1 MSFFVLKKSLDT
13 LLYKFSSLETCSPAT
28 LQEIT
33 KILTED
39 SVLRPISENSRG
51 GLMSSGKSDRN
62 FSKVKKENKVFTLK
76 NDIVDRPEF
85 AIKVFNECLKVL
97 SQIVK
102 KSVDCRKDFRG
113 LESKKN
119 IHYSNGSN
127 YIGLAKQIVNCLLL
141 SFKII
146 RENSSKLN
154 IKQLGVCKAH
164 ANIINRLIDLEMIS
178 MAFEELISLRNDLEC
193 YIRLIVEQGFW
204 AKSSK
209 QNKLKINETNK
220 AIHEIVAWLIN
231 IESPVDSLEEDVV
244 NFIVGFQLMAL
255 RFASRHQDMTLDE
268 SLLNSFKSCFGP
280 MAFFRRLNQLNPKL
294 GKNQANLLYRVVLK
308 LCSSHFSYI
317 SFQFQLCTIEC
328 LDEENISNNDNIMD
342 GILRVIIHLS
352 KINDSLVS
360 YSFCKEAV
368 EDFLNFTCSGILS
381 RTAFINLIFYM
392 SFYAEQIRNYSDVL
406 NWNMLLINKFGQ
418 NDIISI
424 SLSFHNAFFELS
436 GLFSIENGSYLKT
449 AKENLSKLLSMDEDI
464 QNASEGELI
473 KLVKSLD
480 RLRRSCISIIDNS
493 TSHSQ
498 FCRSCLEIMLEFVRK
513 YNVNN
518 IGEKECFKV
527 LGFNI
532 LTSIISFVKTDL
544 TCSPPDKVDHLI
556 HLLGISL
563 EFAKSVNDI
572 SAIISIS
579 NVFWNFGITLHQN
592 GDNAIDP
599 IQRSILALESINFSN
614 LDMDHY
620 IGRYELLIK
629 CYSLIK
635 DYENSINYCFKAM
648 DILFKSGIIS
658 QIASE
663 CNSAML
669 SDVFKEHRHVARII
683 TSIVQNAIV
692 GECWSE
698 RCLLKYLNI
707 YERGPLLEWQLQV
720 VLGLQYKYDISK
732 QLYILQN
739 NLMDIYNENFP
750 VRRTRV
756 LLQIYQCLE
765 NITSEMNDAF
775 EELFRKGISDLM
787 DNNLLEDISFESF
800 RYNYI
805 ALSRSFLA
813 LKLFLNQKQWQ
824 DDMKAAF
831 KIWKMLFDDIE
842 HSKTQK
848 TLGICIDNPLNL
860 LCHFEMLTDFFLV
873 KGLPLNRL
881 AVLKLRLRLCLLS
894 PELRGPGELTRIY
907 AMLGL
912 QYLYLGYTGKAGMI
926 FATAQNY
933 NQKMSLDIKS
943 LVEFEIAYIEYLSTV
958 GCASSSWNSFIK
970 VAKIVNGN
978 FQIWNTGI
986 QVPLDQRIEW
996 YSLVASGSFVYA
1008 LIMLE
1013 KGAIFDAFH
1022 YVENSYRLYKRIIK
1036 KRFSTCND
1044 NCKKPAFFELGRSH
1058 WKILNNFISCLLLL
1072 AKLYEIQGSALDSE
1086 YFYSQALEV
1095 AENINSYLATAT
1107 VLVMLGNLY
1116 VKTGKFEKGQ
1126 ENFDKAKYFFSQIE
1140 NIKESVSLLFAQ
1152 ANLQS
1157 RQKLWCLELESYLL
1171 AEKLLKELMSPEF
1184 IIKLDEIA
1192 MENVVTGIETMTL
1205 SSPSNLIDSK
1215 KPSFNKLSTQCE
1227 CIVLSRLKGKIM
1239 TSKGYNFALQGKII
1253 DGKKFLKE
1261 SVLIECDMDDLIIH
1275 RLYQSKVCFLEAEVL
1290 LQNDPI
1296 YGVLQDSVISVPNI
1310 YMHRASDKSVT
1321 NKTKTRLDVSKPGLN
1336 GSRGRILSLLEE
1348 TKKNI
1353 IEIFNEALNYGQS
1366 TLVRQLA
1373 QMMASATILQSAL
1386 YIPGDNNQIRSIV
1399 PSYFLE
1405 ISKMISFQRERAFLR
1420 KNTKLENNEN
1430 QDVQWPLIL
1439 EEFQDNISLD
1449 HKIISSELFSELFFC
1464 DISQFQHEFIDK
1476 IPHSWTILTIGVGES
1491 KNDLYI
1497 TRLQR
1502 QLSPLV
1508 LRLPLNRSN
1517 SRDADQ
1523 DTLTYDNVFN
1533 ELNEIIFR
1541 SNETAQIAKNISTS
1555 AHKVVWWKERQEL
1568 DAKLKQLLINVE
1580 HCWLGGFKG
1589 IFFQSNINQGSFVRF
1604 KISVNKII
1612 AKHVFSR
1619 KIFRKNKNVVTFE
1632 IESRLLELF
1641 VKLDL
1646 NDSKIDEYLEDLIY
1660 FILDIFQF
1668 HGETVAY
1675 DEIDIDQMVVDFQ
1688 EAISNYNKESAVLLE
1703 KEQQHLILVL
1713 DKSIQSFPWESLPC
1727 LRKLSIS
1734 RVPSLYCIYDRLNSA
1749 KFDAYQK
1756 VNRNNGCYILNP
1768 SCDLINTQN
1777 NFEILLKNL
1786 EGWEGIVGREP
1797 DESEL
1802 QSFLTSFEIFLYFGH
1817 GGGEQ
1822 YIRKNTVKR
1831 LPRCAVSFLMGCSSG
1846 LLKDMGDFEPI
1857 GMAISYLLAG
1867 CPALV
1872 ANLWDVTDKDIDR
1885 FSTSVLKHWGLI
1897 SNDLKNQDQTA
1908 PKIGNSLVDAIAF
1921 SRDQCVLKYLNGAAP
1936 VIYGI
1941 PIYLE

>member
-1 MSFFVLKKSLDT
+1 MSFSLLKESSDS
-13 LLYKFSSLETCSPAT
+13 LLYKFSSLETCSPGT
-28 LQEIT
+28 LQEIA
-33 KILTED
+33 KILAEEG
-39 SVLRPISENSRG
+39 VLGPVLGNRG
-51 GLMSSGKSDRN
+51 SGLVSCAKSGMSKDFKKSDHTTNDFKGVESR
-62 FSKVKKENKVFTLK
+62 K
-76 NDIVDRPEF
+76 NM
-85 AIKVFNECLKVL
+85 
-97 SQIVK
+97 
-102 KSVDCRKDFRG
+102 
-113 LESKKN
+113 
-119 IHYSNGSN
+119 HHSNDSN
-127 YIGLAKQIVNCLLL
+127 YTGLAKQIVNCSLL
-141 SFKII
+141 SFKIV

-178 MAFEELISLRNDLEC
+178 MALEELISLR
-193 YIRLIVEQGFW
+193 FW

-209 QNKLKINETNK
+209 QNKLRINEKNK
-220 AIHEIVAWLIN
+220 AIREIVSWLIS

-244 NFIVGFQLMAL
+244 NFILGFQLMAL
-255 RFASRHQDMTLDE
+255 RFASRHQDMTVDE
-268 SLLNSFKSCFGP
+268 SLLNSFKSRFGP
-280 MAFFRRLNQLNPKL
+280 IAFFRRLNQLNSKL
-294 GKNQANLLYRVVLK
+294 GKNHANLLYRVVLK

-317 SFQFQLCTIEC
+317 SFQLQLCTIEC
-328 LDEENISNNDNIMD
+328 LDEENIRNNDNIMD
-342 GILRVIIHLS
+342 GILRIIIHLS
-352 KINDSLVS
+352 KMNDSLVS

-368 EDFLNFTCSGILS
+368 EGFLNSSCSGMLS
-381 RTAFINLIFYM
+381 RTAFINLVFYM
-392 SFYAEQIRNYSDVL
+392 SFYAEQIRNYGDVL
-406 NWNMLLINKFGQ
+406 NWNLPLINKFGQ

-424 SLSFHNAFFELS
+424 SLTFHNAFFELS
-436 GLFSIENGSYLKT
+436 GLLSIENGGYLET

-464 QNASEGELI
+464 HNASEEELI

-480 RLRRSCISIIDNS
+480 RLRRSCISTIDNC

-513 YNVNN
+513 YRVDN

-532 LTSIISFVKTDL
+532 LTSIISFVKADL
-544 TCSPPDKVDHLI
+544 TRSSDKVSHLI

-579 NVFWNFGITLHQN
+579 NVFWNYGITLHQN

-599 IQRSILALESINFSN
+599 VQRSILALENINFSS

-629 CYSLIK
+629 Y
-635 DYENSINYCFKAM
+635 YCFKAM

-658 QIASE
+658 QIATE
-663 CNSAML
+663 CNSALL
-669 SDVFKEHRHVARII
+669 SDVFKEHRHVPRII
-683 TSIVQNAIV
+683 TSIIQNAIL

-698 RCLLKYLNI
+698 RCLLRYLNI

-739 NLMDIYNENFP
+739 DLMDIYNENFP

-765 NITSEMNDAF
+765 NITSNMNDVF
-775 EELFRKGISDLM
+775 ERLFRKSISDLM
-787 DNNLLEDISFESF
+787 DNNLLQDIGFESY

-813 LKLFLNQKQWQ
+813 LKLFLNQEQWQ

-848 TLGICIDNPLNL
+848 TLGMCIDNQLNL

-881 AVLKLRLRLCLLS
+881 AVLKLRLRLCLLC

-933 NQKMSLDIKS
+933 NQKMSLDIKN

-958 GCASSSWNSFIK
+958 GCASSSWNSFLK

-978 FQIWNTGI
+978 FQIWNTGM
-986 QVPLDQRIEW
+986 QLSSDQRIEW

-1036 KRFSTCND
+1036 NAVKYFNKDISLLNKENTASICND
-1044 NCKKPAFFELGRSH
+1044 NCKKLAFFELGRSH

-1072 AKLYEIQGSALDSE
+1072 AKLYEIQGSVLDSE
-1086 YFYSQALEV
+1086 YFYSQALDV

-1116 VKTGKFEKGQ
+1116 VKIGKFEKGQ

-1140 NIKESVSLLFAQ
+1140 NIKESVSLLFGQ
-1152 ANLQS
+1152 ASLQS
-1157 RQKLWCLELESYLL
+1157 RQKLLCLELESYLL

-1205 SSPSNLIDSK
+1205 SSTSNLVDGK
-1215 KPSFNKLSTQCE
+1215 KSSFNKLSTQCE

-1239 TSKGYNFALQGKII
+1239 ISKGYNFALQGKII

-1261 SVLIECDMDDLIIH
+1261 SVFIECDMDDLIIH
-1275 RLYQSKVCFLEAEVL
+1275 RLYQSKVCFLEAELL

-1321 NKTKTRLDVSKPGLN
+1321 NKTKTRLDVSKSSLN

-1405 ISKMISFQRERAFLR
+1405 ISKMISFQRERAFLQ
-1420 KNTKLENNEN
+1420 KNTKLVNNEN
-1430 QDVQWPLIL
+1430 QDFQWPLIL

-1449 HKIISSELFSELFFC
+1449 NKIISSELFSELFFC

-1476 IPHSWTILTIGVGES
+1476 IPHSWTILTMSVGES

-1541 SNETAQIAKNISTS
+1541 SNETAQTAKNISTS

-1589 IFFQSNINQGSFVRF
+1589 IFFQSNINQGSFVKF
-1604 KISVNKII
+1604 KNSVNKII
-1612 AKHVFSR
+1612 AKHLFSR
-1619 KIFRKNKNVVTFE
+1619 KIIRKNKNAVTFE

-1688 EAISNYNKESAVLLE
+1688 EAISNYNKESSVLLE

-1734 RVPSLYCIYDRLNSA
+1734 RVPSLYCIYDRLNSD
-1749 KFDAYQK
+1749 KFDTYQK
-1756 VNRNNGCYILNP
+1756 VNRNNGCYVLNP
-1768 SCDLINTQN
+1768 SSDLINTQN

-1797 DESEL
+1797 DEPEL

-1897 SNDLKNQDQTA
+1897 PNDLKNQGQTV
-1908 PKIGNSLVDAIAF
+1908 PKIGNSLVDAISF